1 MKKRYGLLILFLVLS
16 FPLIAQVS
24 VDSSAGTDAEYAE
37 TKLILKTAEELV
49 PVYLVTGESSS
60 YALGSSASGDVVSV
74 SGGGVNTKLICE
86 APAELTLQGGVYQFQ
101 IIPNPILNGRFKVS
115 STGGTQVWEV
125 NKKWG
130 QGAIPLIMSGST
142 SLAGG
147 ALLLIF
153 GFILDDATAFL
164 VSGGVMG
171 GYGIVASILG
181 WTHKPTAKLVEVR
194 DN

>member
-1 MKKRYGLLILFLVLS
+1 MKKARHS
-16 FPLIAQVS
+16 CSPA
-24 VDSSAGTDAEYAE
+24 AGADAEYAE

-60 YALGSSASGDVVSV
+60 YALGSGASGDVVSV

-130 QGAIPLIMSGST
+130 QGAIPLIMSGSA
-142 SLAGG
+142 SLHP
-147 ALLLIF
+147 
-153 GFILDDATAFL
+153 
-164 VSGGVMG
+164 S
-171 GYGIVASILG
+171 
-181 WTHKPTAKLVEVR
+181 
-194 DN
+194 